1 MMRFLERTTHEER
14 AAARIDYTSI
24 IAKRDIFDEKR
35 LMSKPLSL
43 RSPDLA
49 PLLAKFRELC
59 TDTNFQVVK
68 VAYLKSLPG
77 GERQVLHTDTKEGCI
92 SALIPLNCQLNVR
105 LYFLSIFETKRNWEN
120 LVFCYPMHVVLV
132 AKKTLNPMVVD
143 YGAKRGTLLG
153 DTLCLCKNTI
163 GKASLYFP
171 TSENRSK
178 RFCEWISK
186 TCTKT
191 LCHEMLPMTTLKES
205 VSSKRK
211 INGYSKLL
219 KDIEVAINDRPAR
232 KNVARIVFR

>member
-1 MMRFLERTTHEER
+1 MIPLTLSCLYTKFKYTISIQKASIKWTDDDLHLNNGRCGSIHIKCGSLRGSFLFFCPVSYLDESVVDRLSER

-105 LYFLSIFETKRNWEN
+105 LYFLSIFM
-120 LVFCYPMHVVLV
+120 Y
-132 AKKTLNPMVVD
+132 
-143 YGAKRGTLLG
+143 
-153 DTLCLCKNTI
+153 
-163 GKASLYFP
+163 
-171 TSENRSK
+171 
-178 RFCEWISK
+178 
-186 TCTKT
+186 
-191 LCHEMLPMTTLKES
+191 
-205 VSSKRK
+205 
-211 INGYSKLL
+211 
-219 KDIEVAINDRPAR
+219 
-232 KNVARIVFR
+232 